1 MNKIALY
8 MAGMTA
14 LAVSILG
21 CVSPAKK
28 DYTPEQRERA
38 YANLCESC
46 KDGVSALEA
55 RASTAMY
62 FDSID
67 AKADGLSGAIAPKDN
82 LMSKINQF
90 YDSNGEI
97 IAYVQRKEGEGRNA
111 KIQSLGGLR
120 MVRTGI
126 TLKEIKAKVEEKYIS
141 NPAKKDEILRGVA
154 RVSWSGYDSVD
165 KHGRRFEVTSWNNR
179 FYEVEVPFF
188 KEMLVSKGGRF
199 GPENDPA
206 NQIKEGDGNFVL
218 GAFSTIV
225 PEKE

>member
-1 MNKIALY
+1 
-8 MAGMTA
+8 
-14 LAVSILG
+14 
-21 CVSPAKK
+21 
-28 DYTPEQRERA
+28 
-38 YANLCESC
+38 
-46 KDGVSALEA
+46 
-55 RASTAMY
+55 
-62 FDSID
+62 
-67 AKADGLSGAIAPKDN
+67 
-82 LMSKINQF
+82 MSKINQF

-126 TLKEIKAKVEEKYIS
+126 TLKEFKAKVEEKYIS